1 VLTNNFSAEY
11 GLGSGIINI
20 TPRSGSN
27 ETTGEV
33 FFTRPGPSIDGN
45 PALHRETYQETS
57 QEWFCSLPAGAGI
70 GGALVK
76 NKTFIISTLNTTD
89 IKDNL
94 LNVPQLGITETVRA

>member
-11 GLGSGIINI
+11 GLTGSGIINI

-57 QEWFCSLPAGAGI
+57 QEWFCSLPGRCRNRRSFR
-70 GGALVK
+70 K
-76 NKTFIISTLNTTD
+76 
-89 IKDNL
+89 IKL
-94 LNVPQLGITETVRA
+94 LLFQL